1 MTVRQQAVDET
12 TTPARGWGL
21 NTWDSPWLNFK
32 FLLGVAI
39 VLLIL
44 LFGLLGPLFWD
55 TDLAYTGAGPL
66 NKPPVWEEGGLPE
79 HPLGTESNGR
89 DMLAQ
94 LILATPS
101 SLKVGFLAAIIG
113 MGIGM
118 ALGSVA
124 GYVGGWWDHVIR
136 TLSDSAITIP
146 ALVVLVVIA
155 SYVQMT
161 DTTAMALI
169 LAAFAWP
176 GPTRLVRSQIL
187 TLRERSY
194 VRMAH
199 LSGAPALEIMF
210 VEMLPNM
217 LPWLA
222 ASLTGGISAAILGA
236 TGLEVLGLG
245 PTRVPS
251 LGLIINQ
258 ATTNAALVRG
268 LVWWWLPPIIILM
281 VIFVGFFLM
290 TIGLDE
296 IANPRIRQ
304 FSSSRRE
311 RIAAGEAPP
320 VEHVESGVAA
330 GKDAALEVDDLHV
343 HYFTPRGEVIAA
355 NGVNLKVRRGEI
367 LGLVGESGCGKT
379 TVAMAILQVV
389 QPPGR
394 IVQGAVRIEGQDLV
408 SLSGKQ
414 LREVR
419 WRDLA
424 LVPQGAMNSLNPVT
438 PVREQ
443 IADAILAH
451 ENISRVDLERRILGL
466 LNDVG
471 LPERVIDM
479 YPHELSGGMKQR
491 VCIAMSIALNPQVI
505 VADEPTS
512 ALDVVVQRV
521 VAQTL
526 LEVKE
531 RLGVSMVMIGHDMGL
546 QAQLV
551 DRIAVMYAGNL
562 VEVAPVESA
571 FSEPLHP
578 YTQLLIESIPS
589 IKERK
594 PLNVTE
600 GLTHDLRNP
609 PPGCIFQFRCQ
620 HVEQIC
626 RERKPDLVEREDD
639 HLVACWLYEPER
651 HVLIE
656 LEEA

>member
-1 MTVRQQAVDET
+1 MAVGQRTSAET
-12 TTPARGWGL
+12 TSPARGWGL

-32 FLLGVAI
+32 FLLGAGI

-55 TDLAYTGAGPL
+55 TDMAYTGSGPL
-66 NKPPVWEEGGLPE
+66 NKPPVWAEGGLPE

-118 ALGSVA
+118 VLGSIA

-146 ALVVLVVIA
+146 ALVVLVVLA

-169 LAAFAWP
+169 LALFAWP

-222 ASLTGGISAAILGA
+222 ASLTGGISAAILAA

-268 LVWWWLPPIIILM
+268 MVWWWLPPIIILM
-281 VIFVGFFLM
+281 VIFVGFFLT

-311 RIAAGEAPP
+311 RTAAGELPP
-320 VEHVESGVAA
+320 VEHVDA
-330 GKDAALEVDDLHV
+330 GAEVEEDNALEVDDLHV

-355 NGVNLKVRRGEI
+355 NGVNFNLRKGEI

-394 IVQGAVRIEGQDLV
+394 IVQGRCESKAGIWSASPARSCVRCAGAIWPWCP
-408 SLSGKQ
+408 
-414 LREVR
+414 R
-419 WRDLA
+419 A
-424 LVPQGAMNSLNPVT
+424 L
-438 PVREQ
+438 
-443 IADAILAH
+443 
-451 ENISRVDLERRILGL
+451 
-466 LNDVG
+466 
-471 LPERVIDM
+471 
-479 YPHELSGGMKQR
+479 
-491 VCIAMSIALNPQVI
+491 
-505 VADEPTS
+505 
-512 ALDVVVQRV
+512 
-521 VAQTL
+521 
-526 LEVKE
+526 
-531 RLGVSMVMIGHDMGL
+531 
-546 QAQLV
+546 
-551 DRIAVMYAGNL
+551 
-562 VEVAPVESA
+562 
-571 FSEPLHP
+571 
-578 YTQLLIESIPS
+578 
-589 IKERK
+589 
-594 PLNVTE
+594 
-600 GLTHDLRNP
+600 
-609 PPGCIFQFRCQ
+609 
-620 HVEQIC
+620 
-626 RERKPDLVEREDD
+626 
-639 HLVACWLYEPER
+639 
-651 HVLIE
+651 
-656 LEEA
+656 